1 MKNKEIE
8 YGNISLGKIN
18 KMLISFIGESAFYY
32 YSEEFAK
39 EGLIDNWQSKE
50 AFQKYINRLTAE
62 EDSEF
67 TGLNVANNSSIPV
80 IVCKILD
87 KFVSDYDCTPNIT
100 EQIKK
105 LTFDIQGINKMR
117 TQSTKHTIFTEQFF
131 VKIMKSMRVI
141 NHHQRWWL

>member
-105 LTFDIQGINKMR
+105 LTFDLYTGYKQNAYPIYETYNFYR
-117 TQSTKHTIFTEQFF
+117 AVFCENYEEYASH
-131 VKIMKSMRVI
+131 
-141 NHHQRWWL
+141 